1 MNCIVAHKN
10 LDDFDPAVI
19 RAAWDKRRRNPARW
33 WRTRSKYGVS
43 VETTDGK
50 KLSGKFIVVL
60 TVSEFDQW
68 RKRHVQA

>member
-10 LDDFDPAVI
+10 LDDFDPGKI
-19 RAAWDKRRRNPARW
+19 RAVWNNRRIHPVRW

-43 VETTDGK
+43 VETTDGEK
-50 KLSGKFIVVL
+50 VSGKFIVVL

-68 RKRHVQA
+68 RERHA

>member
-10 LDDFDPAVI
+10 LDNFDPAAI
-19 RAAWDKRRRNPARW
+19 RAAWYKRRKNPVRWLGARL
-33 WRTRSKYGVS
+33 KYGIS

-68 RKRHVQA
+68 RKRHV

>member
-10 LDDFDPAVI
+10 LDDFDPGVI
-19 RAAWDKRRRNPARW
+19 RAAWDKRRRSPLS
-33 WRTRSKYGVS
+33 WRKIRSKYGVS

-50 KLSGKFIVVL
+50 KVSGKFIVVL

-68 RKRHVQA
+68 RARHA